1 MTYKAYITASA
12 TQAQAFADS
21 VLTML
26 GDFVA
31 AVPDAAGT
39 VAEISANY
47 VGQTAAAIPN
57 MVASASYNTQRVIV
71 TAASQMADAA
81 GNLMA
86 NVPAYAGQFAA
97 AAAAYSEAA
106 VSSAV
111 AYLSNPEFDNPIGYL
126 HVDDSG
132 QAAMSVIGD
141 GGESG
146 GGGASGSWE
155 IDPAAP
161 PPRYPV
167 NVPAV
172 PPQIVPKI
180 TTPKVRVVNQ
190 VSAPESGDCV
200 GKRSPEFGMVFDINY
215 FLNNMEFPSQIQVY
229 WWDNIY
235 CRRDVGGS
243 GSWTDKP
250 RQYLYF
256 LGTPALPKTRF
267 ETLFPA
273 THGGYWKCVNIAQNQ
288 IYQTPQIFE
297 WYHYKEW
304 WDWTTRYY
312 DFEGTLFEVLHR
324 SGSQGW
330 HECHSLELNY
340 DGDHILG
347 PGTVL
352 RPEGGGYISTGFGSG
367 NAFTYS
373 VATFAYCGNTQPD
386 DWPTPRYAGYLP
398 TLGAIEAVMNHTM
411 LTMLGLGGRRWE
423 RSKSF

>member
-1 MTYKAYITASA
+1 MTYKAYITTSA

-31 AVPDAAGT
+31 NAPEAAGS
-39 VAEISANY
+39 VAEISGNY
-47 VGQTAAAIPN
+47 VAQTAAAIPD
-57 MVASASYNTQRVIV
+57 MVANASYNTQRVIV
-71 TAASQMADAA
+71 TAASQLADAA

-86 NVPAYAGQFAA
+86 NVPAYAGQFAEAAASYSLDA
-97 AAAAYSEAA
+97 AAA
-106 VSSAV
+106 AV
-111 AYLSNPEFDNPIGYL
+111 AYLSQPERDNPIGYL
-126 HVDDSG
+126 HVDDTG
-132 QAAMSVIGD
+132 QTALSVTGD

-146 GGGASGSWE
+146 GGGASGTWE
-155 IDPAAP
+155 TDPDPDAP

-172 PPQIVPKI
+172 PPQIVPKAS
-180 TTPKVRVVNQ
+180 PPQVRVVHQ
-190 VSAPESGDCV
+190 ISAPEPGDCV
-200 GKRSPEFGMVFDINY
+200 GKRTPELGMVFNIDY
-215 FLNNMEFPSQIQVY
+215 FLDQMAFPSLIHVY

-235 CRRDVGGS
+235 CRRDVGGN
-243 GSWTDKP
+243 GSWTDAP
-250 RQYLYF
+250 RQYFYF
-256 LGTPALPKTRF
+256 HAAPALPKTRI

-288 IYQTPQIFE
+288 VYQTPEIFE
-297 WYHYKEW
+297 WYLAREW
-304 WDWTTRYY
+304 WDWTTRFY
-312 DFEGTLFEVLHR
+312 DSQGTLTGVNRR

-330 HECHSLELNY
+330 HECHTLELNW
-340 DGDHILG
+340 DGDHIGG

-352 RPEGGGYISTGFGSG
+352 YPEGGGYISTGFGSG

-398 TLGAIEAVMNHTM
+398 TLGAIEALMNNTIV
-411 LTMLGLGGRRWE
+411 TILGGRR
-423 RSKSF
+423 